1 MSFNFKFNI
10 NDYNIDVDIVANLD
24 ESNNEKKAKKIINK
38 NVITFSK
45 VANNRYINQNQFI
58 FENANVN
65 VMKMYKSIK
74 NFYEKKRHVKNY
86 TKYVK
91 SFHDY

>member
-1 MSFNFKFNI
+1 MSFNLKLNI

-24 ESNNEKKAKKIINK
+24 ESNNKKKTKKIINK

-45 VANNRYINQNQFI
+45 IANNRYINQNQFI
-58 FENANVN
+58 FENVN
-65 VMKMYKSIK
+65 VDVMKIHESIK
-74 NFYEKKRHVKNY
+74 NSHEKKRYVRNY

-91 SFHDY
+91 NFHNY